1 MSIEKITH
9 RLCRYMEY
17 KGLNPNSIT
26 VAAKLSVGLIG
37 KAIKNEGG
45 LNSDTIEKILHT
57 YDDLN
62 PIWFVLGDGDML
74 KPNVQDLQHFESV
87 AKSVTFSDKTKNK
100 ENVTLLINEE
110 NTASYNRM
118 PKVVTVDS
126 SGKDNVVLVPVKAA
140 AGYLAGYGD
149 NGFIQSLPTFSLPN
163 IQNGTFRMFQV
174 SGHSM
179 FPTIC
184 DGCYVVGEWV
194 ENWHKDIK
202 DNRVYVV
209 VSDDGILIKRV
220 LNRLKKYENLYLKSD
235 NRKDYPNVTLEPS
248 QIKEVWA
255 VKMHL
260 SFELPDP
267 AVLYDRVG
275 DLEAEIDHIKS
286 LLKAKN

>member
-1 MSIEKITH
+1 MSIGKRIKELRVGLGMSQTDFCGKLGIKQSPLSQMESGKILPSIETISNIIRIFNISYSWLIDGVEEKRNIKDKRHNESVVNTVAFSEETKSIEKAT
-9 RLCRYMEY
+9 
-17 KGLNPNSIT
+17 
-26 VAAKLSVGLIG
+26 LS
-37 KAIKNEGG
+37 
-45 LNSDTIEKILHT
+45 
-57 YDDLN
+57 
-62 PIWFVLGDGDML
+62 
-74 KPNVQDLQHFESV
+74 
-87 AKSVTFSDKTKNK
+87 
-100 ENVTLLINEE
+100 INEE

-149 NGFIQSLPTFSLPN
+149 QEFIQTLPTFSLPN
-163 IQNGTFRMFQV
+163 IQNGTFRMFPV

-179 FPTIC
+179 FPTLS

-202 DNRVYVV
+202 DNRIYVV
-209 VSDDGILIKRV
+209 ISDDGILVKRV

-235 NRKDYPNVTLEPS
+235 NRKDYPNVTLEPH

-286 LLKAKN
+286 LLKKKN

>member
-1 MSIEKITH
+1 MSTEINKTFI
-9 RLCRYMEY
+9 
-17 KGLNPNSIT
+17 LNE
-26 VAAKLSVGLIG
+26 L
-37 KAIKNEGG
+37 KAHYGFS
-45 LNSDTIEKILHT
+45 SDTDFAEFLGISRQTLSSWYARNTFNIELLYAKCV
-57 YDDLN
+57 N
-62 PIWFVLGDGDML
+62 VDGNFL
-74 KPNVQDLQHFESV
+74 LTGKGKVVKPNVKDMSQFENV
-87 AKSVTFSDKTKNK
+87 TKTVTFSEETKNTK
-100 ENVTLLINEE
+100 NVSLSVNEE
-110 NTASYNRM
+110 QSTLYGKM

-149 NGFIQSLPTFSLPN
+149 CEFIQTLPTFSLPN

-179 FPTIC
+179 YPTLC

-194 ENWHKDIK
+194 ENWIKDVK
-202 DNRVYVV
+202 DNRIYVV
-209 VSDDGILIKRV
+209 VSDKGILVKRI

-235 NRKDYPNVTLEPS
+235 NRKEHPNTNLEPS
-248 QIKEVWA
+248 QIKEIWA

-267 AVLYDRVG
+267 TVLYDRVG

-286 LLKAKN
+286 LLKSKN